1 MAKNDKRLDKAKLIA
16 FIDLCVNS
24 LFGMI
29 GGSSIE
35 YEVIDVVVTTQIAN
49 VRVNVVSMG

>member
-16 FIDLCVNS
+16 FIDLCVNC

-49 VRVNVVSMG
+49 VRVDAVSMG

>member
-16 FIDLCVNS
+16 FIDLCITS

-29 GGSSIE
+29 GGSCIE

-49 VRVNVVSMG
+49 VRVNAVSVG

>member
-49 VRVNVVSMG
+49 VRVDAVSMG